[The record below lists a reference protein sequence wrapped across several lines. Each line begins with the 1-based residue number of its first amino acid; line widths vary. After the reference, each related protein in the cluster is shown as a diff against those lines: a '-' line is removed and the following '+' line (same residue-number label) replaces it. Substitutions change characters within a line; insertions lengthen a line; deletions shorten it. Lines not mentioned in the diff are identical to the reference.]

1 MSREFFSLFLILYL
15 FRCSLSSVR
24 FFSFCCCE
32 KGVDRSAELFYILSS
47 DIEFACKCTIMRRK
61 YTEGRMFSGGNVG
74 TEKSEKREES
84 RDKGSDNE
92 EQ

>member
-1 MSREFFSLFLILYL
+1 
-15 FRCSLSSVR
+15 
-24 FFSFCCCE
+24 
-32 KGVDRSAELFYILSS
+32 
-47 DIEFACKCTIMRRK
+47 MRGK